1 MTHCTLPHAGSL
13 EERVEIALSTAQIL
27 PGHLGDQMADVRAF
41 LADFDAVPLPRAA
54 LKALEGARRH
64 LELAQAE
71 VHALSTAY
79 LRR

>member
-1 MTHCTLPHAGSL
+1 
-13 EERVEIALSTAQIL
+13 
-27 PGHLGDQMADVRAF
+27 
-41 LADFDAVPLPRAA
+41 VPLTRAA
-54 LKALEGARRH
+54 LEALEGARRH